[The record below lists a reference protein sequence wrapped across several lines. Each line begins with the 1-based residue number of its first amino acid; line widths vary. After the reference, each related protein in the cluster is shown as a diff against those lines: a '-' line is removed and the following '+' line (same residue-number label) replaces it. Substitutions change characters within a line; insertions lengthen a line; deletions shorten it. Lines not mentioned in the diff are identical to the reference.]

1 MYMNSVNIVGRLVA
15 VPIFTKGDK
24 PDGSNDRAW
33 GRIACNRPGSKEA
46 DFIPFV
52 CWGATARALAQ
63 YGLKGKELGLEGRL
77 TTRSTPK
84 EDGTYD
90 NYAEINCRSVSYGA
104 DAKNTAVDAP
114 AAAAAP
120 VPQQGG
126 DLAAQLAAMMVKLA
140 GLQTQGADASEASSD
155 NPFA

>member
-1 MYMNSVNIVGRLVA
+1 MNLNSVNIIGRLVA

-33 GRIACNRPGSKEA
+33 GRIAANRPGTKEA
-46 DFIPFV
+46 IFVPFV
-52 CWGATARALAQ
+52 CWAGTARALAQ
-63 YGLKGKELGLEGRL
+63 YGLKGKELMLEGYL
-77 TTRSTPK
+77 STRSTPK

-114 AAAAAP
+114 AVAAAP
-120 VPQQGG
+120 APQQGG
-126 DLAAQLAAMMVKLA
+126 DMAAQLAALMVA
-140 GLQTQGADASEASSD
+140 MAQQQAQDDPPVEASAD

>member
-1 MYMNSVNIVGRLVA
+1 MNLNSVHIIGRLVA

-33 GRIACNRPGSKEA
+33 GRIAANRPGTKEA
-46 DFIPFV
+46 IFVPFV
-52 CWGATARALAQ
+52 CWAGTARALAQ
-63 YGLKGKELGLEGRL
+63 YGLKGKELMLEGYL
-77 TTRSTPK
+77 STRSTPK

-114 AAAAAP
+114 AAAAP

-126 DLAAQLAAMMVKLA
+126 DMAAQLAAMMVKLA
-140 GLQTQGADASEASSD
+140 GLQAQGADASEASSD